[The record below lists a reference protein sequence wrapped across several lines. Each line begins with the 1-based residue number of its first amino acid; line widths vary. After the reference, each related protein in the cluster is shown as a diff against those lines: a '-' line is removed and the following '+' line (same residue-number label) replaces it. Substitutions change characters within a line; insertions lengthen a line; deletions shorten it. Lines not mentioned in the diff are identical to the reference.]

1 MLSQTTTSRPV
12 AATQRQQ
19 RQAVL
24 TRYDVK
30 CFDCIQLLSGGRL
43 GAMWFVNASLAF
55 PTTSL
60 SWTKTCAFVVLLTF
74 RAT

>member
-1 MLSQTTTSRPV
+1 
-12 AATQRQQ
+12 
-19 RQAVL
+19 VL